1 MKFDGFRHPR
11 EQVAPITLAGTFRN
25 QPVRLLFYRNP
36 FLGLFF
42 TIGFILLPYVG
53 HQLDKKGKR
62 KLSCEST
69 IDQNFEFIGFATAR
83 KDLMRQLD
91 ERKRS
96 HSNGEVQFER
106 DYHYLKHHLFHSWEK
121 NNHYIQN
128 KRLPLYRCNTNLGIL
143 RCTDTYASRRDI
155 WNSVVC
161 SSNTHGMEQLR
172 LALSGERWK
181 DYLEKSAK
189 SQMPEEL
196 TKQQYQR
203 MRLCSQ
209 TTELHTSMVK
219 EEENDRALLTST
231 F

>member
-53 HQLDKKGKR
+53 HQFCNRKKGF
-62 KLSCEST
+62 
-69 IDQNFEFIGFATAR
+69 NAPAG
-83 KDLMRQLD
+83 
-91 ERKRS
+91 
-96 HSNGEVQFER
+96 
-106 DYHYLKHHLFHSWEK
+106 
-121 NNHYIQN
+121 IQN

-143 RCTDTYASRRDI
+143 LGTDTYASRRDI

-209 TTELHTSMVK
+209 TTGLHTSMVK